1 MSLETWS
8 HLSYQSY
15 WSLFIIKTKGVPHG
29 EEEEEAESALTIDE
43 TAKVPVKAVV
53 DGKVIAIEDV
63 KDGIF
68 SEKVLGDGVGIIQ
81 QVKQS

>member
-1 MSLETWS
+1 ML
-8 HLSYQSY
+8 
-15 WSLFIIKTKGVPHG
+15 PHG

-68 SEKVLGDGVGIIQ
+68 SEKVLGDGVGSSN
-81 QVKQS
+81 K

>member
-1 MSLETWS
+1 MR
-8 HLSYQSY
+8 
-15 WSLFIIKTKGVPHG
+15 
-29 EEEEEAESALTIDE
+29 

-68 SEKVLGDGVGIIQ
+68 SEKVLGDGVGIIPTNET
-81 QVKQS
+81 VLAPAAR